1 MGKAVAVTWVRRRM
15 RDFFPTHP
23 RDREWQE
30 GHGSREEATSA
41 PHSWEGCLERL
52 WDPHPGQLPA
62 PVGLAVTWQLQQPP
76 PEVPSDIKNFRTRWL
91 SLSGTGQKF
100 VWVITS
106 LSTQTGP
113 STEKR
118 DCVIL
123 RHRNRRLMGSRSNAC
138 QLLKERCEAEL
149 HTGEPL

>member
-15 RDFFPTHP
+15 TDFFPTHP
-23 RDREWQE
+23 RDRAWQE
-30 GHGSREEATSA
+30 GHGSREER
-41 PHSWEGCLERL
+41 PHLLPTAGKVAWKGCGTLIL
-52 WDPHPGQLPA
+52 GNCLLP
-62 PVGLAVTWQLQQPP
+62 AVTWQLQQPP
-76 PEVPSDIKNFRTRWL
+76 PKVPSDIKNFRTRWL

-100 VWVITS
+100 LWVITS

-118 DCVIL
+118 DYVIL
-123 RHRNRRLMGSRSNAC
+123 RHRNRKLMGSMSNAC